1 MTIKQWKRCITI
13 FVLALFLILTVTVV
27 LLSVKVQTL
36 KDNPYSVVVAG
47 SDEAA
52 DDDADEQS
60 EFDTQAWIDF
70 FGDVQ
75 ALEYQKDY
83 EDLYVEN
90 DYSFKERGDKVCY
103 LTFDDGPSTE
113 NTEKILKVLDDYD
126 IKATFFV
133 INHRDEENDELYQKI
148 VKKGHTIGIHSYSHN
163 YEKIY
168 QSVGEWLSD
177 FSQMSDKIEQL
188 TGVKP
193 EIFRFPGG
201 SVNTYNT
208 KIYVP
213 LAAEMLRRGYTY
225 YDWNVSS
232 GDASYVILPK
242 EDIVQNVLNGV
253 FDSGESIILMHDS
266 NEKTTTVEALPEII
280 EALLEQGYVFEKLDN
295 DVKPITFNYIN

>member
-47 SDEAA
+47 SDEAE
-52 DDDADEQS
+52 DDDTDEQS

-83 EDLYVEN
+83 ENLYVEN

-133 INHRDEENDELYQKI
+133 INHRGEENDELYQKI
-148 VKKGHTIGIHSYSHN
+148 VEKGHTIGIHSYSHN

>member
-280 EALLEQGYVFEKLDN
+280 EALLERGYVFEKLDN

>member
-83 EDLYVEN
+83 ENLYVEN

-133 INHRDEENDELYQKI
+133 INHRGEENDELYQKI
-148 VKKGHTIGIHSYSHN
+148 VEKGHTIGIHSYSHN

-177 FSQMSDKIEQL
+177 FSQMSDKIE
-188 TGVKP
+188 
-193 EIFRFPGG
+193 
-201 SVNTYNT
+201 
-208 KIYVP
+208 
-213 LAAEMLRRGYTY
+213 
-225 YDWNVSS
+225 
-232 GDASYVILPK
+232 
-242 EDIVQNVLNGV
+242 
-253 FDSGESIILMHDS
+253 
-266 NEKTTTVEALPEII
+266 
-280 EALLEQGYVFEKLDN
+280 
-295 DVKPITFNYIN
+295 